1 MAWGLVNVEDG
12 GGVGPIPG
20 DVPKVVS
27 DHLIN
32 TDIHVTA
39 ELKNK
44 INGAITSKDIVM
56 QLNGPLE
63 IGAQKE
69 TEMLFPYKGTVDKIY
84 VELSENSFPESNLL
98 VSIQENKNGNW
109 VGLDTINVGI
119 DSRITTHDTSFALN
133 NSILRIVLLEGDYPK
148 VELLNIVLVVKDII
162 PI

>member
-12 GGVGPIPG
+12 GGVGPIPE

-56 QLNGPLE
+56 QLNGPLD

-69 TEMLFPYKGTVDKIY
+69 TEMLFPYKGTVNKIF

-98 VSIQENKNGNW
+98 ISIQENKNGNW
-109 VGLDTINVGI
+109 VGLDTVNVGI

-148 VELLNIVLVVKDII
+148 VELLNIVLVVTDVT

>member
-27 DHLIN
+27 DHLVN
-32 TDIHVTA
+32 NDIHITK
-39 ELKNK
+39 ELKDK
-44 INGAITSKDIVM
+44 IEGSIKSKDIVM
-56 QLNGPLE
+56 QLNGPLD

-69 TEMLFPYKGTVDKIY
+69 TEMLFPYKGTVNKIF

-98 VSIQENKNGNW
+98 ISIQENKNGNW
-109 VGLDTINVGI
+109 VGLDIINVGI

-133 NSILRIVLLEGDYPK
+133 NSILRIALLEGDYPK
-148 VELLNIVLVVKDII
+148 VELLNIVLVVKDIV

>member
-12 GGVGPIPG
+12 GIGPIPG

-56 QLNGPLE
+56 QLNGPLD

-69 TEMLFPYKGTVDKIY
+69 TEMLFPYKGTVNKIF

-98 VSIQENKNGNW
+98 IAIQENKNGSW
-109 VGLDTINVGI
+109 TALDTVNVGI

-133 NSILRIVLLEGDYPK
+133 NSILRVVLLAGDYPK